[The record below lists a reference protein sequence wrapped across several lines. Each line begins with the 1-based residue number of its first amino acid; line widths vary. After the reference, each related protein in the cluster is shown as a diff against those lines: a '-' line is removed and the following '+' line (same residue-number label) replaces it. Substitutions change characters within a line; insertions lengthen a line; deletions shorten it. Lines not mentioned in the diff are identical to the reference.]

1 MTDEELKEFDEEL
14 EEDARRYQR
23 QKLEDSYDS
32 SEEDEWLDEHE
43 DVDMDLPNIS

>member
-1 MTDEELKEFDEEL
+1 MYSECRCIFVC
-14 EEDARRYQR
+14 RRYQR